1 MIRNNTTNVSNL
13 SAILNFSEKKEILTE
28 IGVNIWIRDGENK
41 IVILRSGD
49 ESPTC
54 WELWLMRRNE

>member
-41 IVILRSGD
+41 IEFSAVVTSRQRV
-49 ESPTC
+49 ESC
-54 WELWLMRRNE
+54 G